1 MDFIGGDRT
10 HDSEFE
16 ANLKN
21 YNFGIAEQNRQI
33 TKDIQGYK
41 DQLKANVGNI
51 NTNELLEQIKAG
63 SGQVAELTGAQGLFD
78 RIQKFKQAGEK
89 VGESI
94 TKARAV
100 VGDIQSNVRQGVAGV
115 GEVAGQARTAVQGA
129 VQSAQE
135 AGQGAIAQAR
145 GAVQSAQEA
154 GQGAIAQARG
164 AVQSAQQAGQEAVG
178 QARGILSGAV
188 EEASNVGSS
197 AVSSAV
203 NTARQ
208 TAQQTAQNLV
218 ANNPTTATPPVEN
231 RPLTNT
237 TGVNEASAG
246 TESESAVSNAIKTG
260 QEAVEEGASKLS
272 KFAGLGAKTVGG
284 VGALAGMGMAI
295 ASDENGGWAK
305 KSLSDKIGNVA
316 EIGGAGM
323 DMAGL
328 VLEATPLAPIGLAL
342 QGIGTLFQIGS
353 GIESEI
359 SSAVSSSDEKTEA
372 GKEEQQQEQS
382 EDKPQAL
389 LTGLSSAEAG
399 GAGIARQQQN

>member
-41 DQLKANVGNI
+41 DQLKTNVGNI

-89 VGESI
+89 VGEGLK
-94 TKARAV
+94 KAKTV
-100 VGDIQSNVRQGVAGV
+100 VGEIQTNVRQGVSGV
-115 GEVAGQARTAVQGA
+115 GEAAGQARTAAQGA
-129 VQSAQE
+129 VQGVQE
-135 AGQGAIAQAR
+135 AGQ
-145 GAVQSAQEA
+145 EA
-154 GQGAIAQARG
+154 A
-164 AVQSAQQAGQEAVG
+164 G
-178 QARGILSGAV
+178 QARGLLSGAV
-188 EEASNVGSS
+188 EETGNVGSTTVSNAVQS
-197 AVSSAV
+197 AQ
-203 NTARQ
+203 NTAGE
-208 TAQQTAQNLV
+208 TAQNLV
-218 ANNPTTATPPVEN
+218 SNNPTTETPPVEN
-231 RPLTNT
+231 RPPTNT
-237 TGVNEASAG
+237 TGVNEAAAG
-246 TESESAVSNAIKTG
+246 TESESAVSESISAGAKAG
-260 QEAVEEGASKLS
+260 EEGAQAVSKLS
-272 KFAGLGAKTVGG
+272 KFAGLGSKVVGG

-295 ASDENGGWAK
+295 ASDENGGWNK
-305 KSLSDKIGNVA
+305 KSTADKFANVA

-342 QGIGTLFQIGS
+342 QGFGTLFQIGA

-359 SSAVSSSDEKTEA
+359 SSAVSSSDDKTA
-372 GKEEQQQEQS
+372 AKQEEQQEEQQ

-389 LTGLSSAEAG
+389 IKGLSSAEAG

>member
-41 DQLKANVGNI
+41 NQLKTNVGNI

-63 SGQVAELTGAQGLFD
+63 SGQVAELTGAQGLFT
-78 RIQKFKQAGEK
+78 RIQKFQKAGEK
-89 VGESI
+89 VGEGI

-129 VQSAQE
+129 VQ
-135 AGQGAIAQAR
+135 G
-145 GAVQSAQEA
+145 
-154 GQGAIAQARG
+154 
-164 AVQSAQQAGQEAVG
+164 AQQAGQEAVG

-188 EEASNVGSS
+188 QEASNVGSS
-197 AVSSAV
+197 AATAAV
-203 NTARQ
+203 NTAKQ

-237 TGVNEASAG
+237 TGVNEAAAG
-246 TESESAVSNAIKTG
+246 TESESAVSSAIKTG
-260 QEAVEEGASKLS
+260 QGAVEEVSKLS
-272 KFAGLGAKTVGG
+272 KFAGMGAKTIGG

-305 KSLSDKIGNVA
+305 KSVADKISNVA

-328 VLEATPLAPIGLAL
+328 VLEATPLAPLGLAL
-342 QGIGTLFQIGS
+342 QGFGTLFQIGS

-389 LTGLSSAEAG
+389 ISGLSSAEAG